1 MIWWQVRGSLY
12 DLDNDDLVAGMG
24 VACLISVLEFCWKS
38 GRMESKHTVK
48 HRKVYKNILHVIFLF
63 YVMLGSTTP

>member
-1 MIWWQVRGSLY
+1 MY
-12 DLDNDDLVAGMG
+12 DLDIDDLVAGMG

-63 YVMLGSTTP
+63 DVRVYNAMMQKNCKFIFI